1 MSADKEKLVKLIRG
15 EKKKKKGGKTGKKS
29 FSIRTEIRFERIVPV
44 GKSRFSLNGEHRR
57 RSGTGERNFAPTTK
71 EISVTRFGRH
81 ERLFQT
87 LQQAR
92 VYIPSFHR
100 VTKHEFPHL
109 SFPPPPLVD
118 RSLLDARPNNTAHDT
133 RYEKRTRP
141 TPAYLPFRLFDRDIV
156 TVCPRFFAQ
165 IFRSLSRSRF
175 FRHIFSLLP
184 RYLIF
189 IGGIFQRYFFSAP
202 GNTALL
208 YIYVYVCVYYIRATL
223 KNIKLAV

>member
-1 MSADKEKLVKLIRG
+1 MNTVVDR
-15 EKKKKKGGKTGKKS
+15 
-29 FSIRTEIRFERIVPV
+29 
-44 GKSRFSLNGEHRR
+44 
-57 RSGTGERNFAPTTK
+57 APGNETLPPPK

-92 VYIPSFHR
+92 IFRPSIASR
-100 VTKHEFPHL
+100 NT
-109 SFPPPPLVD
+109 PPSPSPLVD
-118 RSLLDARPNNTAHDT
+118 LSTHGRIYATILRARNVRGLCLAIC
-133 RYEKRTRP
+133 
-141 TPAYLPFRLFDRDIV
+141 LFDYPTEILSHCV
-156 TVCPRFFAQ
+156 SSIFAQ

-175 FRHIFSLLP
+175 FRHTFSLLP

-208 YIYVYVCVYYIRATL
+208 YIRVYVYYIRATL
-223 KNIKLAV
+223 KNIKLSV